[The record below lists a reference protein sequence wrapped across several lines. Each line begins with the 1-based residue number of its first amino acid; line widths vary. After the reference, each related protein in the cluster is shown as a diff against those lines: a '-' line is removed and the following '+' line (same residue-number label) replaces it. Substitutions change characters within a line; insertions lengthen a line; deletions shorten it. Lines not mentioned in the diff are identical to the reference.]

1 MHVLTHGY
9 GISRPQETKRQGH
22 SPGELRKGGVRTGV
36 GALVESLCSDANF
49 PAVPLASFA
58 GGSGLNISSGHRVLF
73 RPGWSASQGARTSA
87 PVA

>member
-1 MHVLTHGY
+1 MEIHD
-9 GISRPQETKRQGH
+9 RRKRNDMYSQH
-22 SPGELRKGGVRTGV
+22 SRKGEVRTGV

>member
-1 MHVLTHGY
+1 M
-9 GISRPQETKRQGH
+9 
-22 SPGELRKGGVRTGV
+22 RTGV

-49 PAVPLASFA
+49 PVVPLASFA
-58 GGSGLNISSGHRVLF
+58 GGSDLNISSGHRVLF